1 MADRSLGNRAPLLW
15 LVLPYALG
23 LAWGK
28 IGSAPSP
35 ALGLT
40 LALPAAVAALVMAG
54 RNPRLWPWLIGLAI
68 ALCGAASY
76 QLQRNRLPVWEN
88 LPPREAQ
95 LQLRIV
101 RTFDAGFEDSV
112 SGLAEITHAD
122 AHLQDLL
129 GQKIYYSLRVDPGDE
144 APVRSAEIAARG
156 VLTLLPRNPADATF
170 DGYLA
175 DAGMNYKL
183 TRGRLLA
190 SVAPPTAY
198 RAFCARTEARFVRL
212 LSHGIEAK
220 NPGLTA
226 VLRAMMLGRKQDLSE
241 EQDTLFMQSGTMHLF
256 AISGLHIG
264 VIAGGLQAL
273 LLLLRLPRLGRF
285 WLSLLLLWLYVD
297 ITGGT
302 PSAVRAF
309 CMVALVQT
317 SFMWRVPGNP
327 LAALAA
333 SAGLVLLFDP
343 MQLFSASFQM
353 SYGIV
358 VALLTLGLPLS
369 ARWQARWPLF
379 ASLPAGAWRWW
390 QHLVRDGWNGLLVAL
405 AIGVASILV
414 SSLCGVQF
422 FNLFT
427 PGALIANVVL
437 IPIAMIVIL
446 AGMGSL
452 LCGLVGFGAGG
463 MLCNHAAVLVLWLID
478 RALRLLVDLPG
489 IYHAAAYRAAWI
501 GPLSLT
507 LLLASLLYGY
517 HHGWSRR
524 HGAWWP
530 PCVIVGLTLIFG
542 VNFS

>member
-1 MADRSLGNRAPLLW
+1 MADRSLGHRAPLLW

-28 IGSAPSP
+28 VGSAPSP
-35 ALGLT
+35 ALGLA
-40 LALPAAVAALVMAG
+40 LALPAAVAALVLAG
-54 RNPRLWPWLIGLAI
+54 RHPRLWPWLIGLAI
-68 ALCGAASY
+68 ALCSTASY
-76 QLQRNRLPVWEN
+76 QLHRNRLPDWER

-95 LQLRIV
+95 LQLRILRV
-101 RTFDAGFEDSV
+101 FATGFEERT
-112 SGLAEITHAD
+112 SGLAEVTHA
-122 AHLQDLL
+122 APHLQDLV
-129 GQKIYYSLRVDPGDE
+129 GQKIYYALRLGPGEE
-144 APVRSAEIAARG
+144 APVRSAELTAQG
-156 VLTLLPRNPADATF
+156 VLTLLPRNPADDTF

-175 DAGMNYKL
+175 DAGMNFKL
-183 TRGRLLA
+183 TRGRVIET
-190 SVAPPTAY
+190 VAPATAY
-198 RAFCARTEARFVRL
+198 RAFCARMEAQFVHR

-220 NPGLTA
+220 QPELTN
-226 VLRAMMLGRKQDLSE
+226 VLRAMMLGRKHDLSE

-264 VIAGGLQAL
+264 VIAGGVQAL
-273 LLLLRLPRLGRF
+273 LLLLRLPRVWRY

-333 SAGLVLLFDP
+333 SAGIVLLLEP

-358 VALLTLGLPLS
+358 VALLTLGLPL
-369 ARWQARWPLF
+369 AGRWQARWPLF
-379 ASLPAGAWRWW
+379 ASLPVGAWRWW

-437 IPIAMIVIL
+437 IPIAMVVIL

-452 LCGLVGFGAGG
+452 LCGLVGFGAGSV
-463 MLCNHAAVLVLWLID
+463 LCNHAAVLVLWLID

-489 IYHAAAYRAAWI
+489 IYHAAAYQAAWI
-501 GPLSLT
+501 GPLGLA

-530 PCVIVGLTLIFG
+530 PCVIVALTLIFG
-542 VNFS
+542 VNFA

>member
-1 MADRSLGNRAPLLW
+1 MADRSLGHRAPLLW

-28 IGSAPSP
+28 AGSAPSP
-35 ALGLT
+35 AVG
-40 LALPAAVAALVMAG
+40 LALAVPAAVAALVVAV
-54 RNPRLWPWLIGLAI
+54 RHPRLWPWLIGLAVV
-68 ALCGAASY
+68 LCGTASY
-76 QLQRNRLPVWEN
+76 QLHRNRLPDWER

-95 LQLRIV
+95 LQLRID
-101 RTFDAGFEDSV
+101 RAFATGFEESA
-112 SGLAEITHAD
+112 SGLATVFRAPP
-122 AHLQDLL
+122 HLQDLV
-129 GQKIYYSLRVDPGDE
+129 GQKIYYALRLGPGED
-144 APVRSAEIAARG
+144 APVRSATITTQG
-156 VLTLLPRNPADATF
+156 VLTLLPRNPGNDTF

-175 DAGMNYKL
+175 AAGMNFKL
-183 TRGRLLA
+183 TRGRVMTTSTPA
-190 SVAPPTAY
+190 NAY
-198 RAFCARTEARFVRL
+198 RTFCARMEARFVHL
-212 LSHGIEAK
+212 LSRGTEGSQ
-220 NPGLTA
+220 PELTG
-226 VLRAMMLGRKQDLSE
+226 VLRAMMLGRKHDLNE
-241 EQDTLFMQSGTMHLF
+241 EQDALFMQSGTMHLF

-264 VIAGGLQAL
+264 VIAAGVQAM
-273 LLLLRLPRLGRF
+273 LLLLRLPRIWRYWG
-285 WLSLLLLWLYVD
+285 SLLLLWLYVD

-309 CMVALVQT
+309 CMVALLQT

-333 SAGLVLLFDP
+333 SAGVVLLLDP

-358 VALLTLGLPLS
+358 VALLTLGLPL
-369 ARWQARWPLF
+369 AGRWQARWPLF
-379 ASLPAGAWRWW
+379 ASLPVGVWRWW
-390 QHLVRDGWNGLLVAL
+390 QHLMRDGWNSLLVAL

-414 SSLCGVQF
+414 SSLSGVQF

-452 LCGLVGFGAGG
+452 LCGLLGFGAGG
-463 MLCNHAAVLVLWLID
+463 VLCNHAAVLVLWLID
-478 RALRLLVDLPG
+478 RALRLFVEMPG
-489 IYHAAAYRAAWI
+489 IYHAAAYKAAWI
-501 GPLSLT
+501 GPLGLA
-507 LLLASLLYGY
+507 LLLTSLLYGY

-530 PCVIVGLTLIFG
+530 PVVIVALTLIFG